1 MNNKLVIATFVALIL
16 GVSAGFWLG
25 QLSPAGSSGGTAIA
39 ELTKGERQ
47 PLFYRNPM
55 NPTVTSP
62 VPAKDAMGM
71 DYVPVFADE
80 ADGGEIAGTVLIDP
94 VVQQN
99 IGVRTAK
106 AELTSLSH
114 TIRTVGR
121 ISYDERRITQLHP
134 KIAGWI
140 EELFVDTTGEQVEED
155 TILLSLYSPR
165 LVASQQEYVLALKNY
180 EILKSSPVEDIRR
193 GAEELVQSSR
203 ARLELFDVPEHQ
215 IRELEASLTPQ
226 KALHIHSPAA
236 GIVTRI
242 GARKGQHV
250 SPKTELFMIADLS
263 RVWAYADIFEYE
275 LPWVEVDDEAEM
287 TLAALPGQTFRGRV
301 AYIYPY
307 AESKTRTV
315 KVRIEFDNPDL
326 ALKPEM
332 FAEITVYASMQEQV
346 TVIPSEAIIRSGS
359 QDQVFVVREPGK
371 FEPRTVELGLQSDG
385 RVIVLDGVQPGE
397 EVVTSA
403 QFLIDSES
411 KLREA
416 TAKMREAGTGGS
428 TSNGTSPT
436 DMAMDMSEETESDAD
451 ESR

>member
-1 MNNKLVIATFVALIL
+1 MNNKLVVVTAVALIF
-16 GVSAGFWLG
+16 GVSAGYWLG
-25 QLSPAGSSGGTAIA
+25 QSSPAGSSGGTALVEA
-39 ELTKGERQ
+39 ERK

-71 DYVPVFADE
+71 DYVPVYADE

-114 TIRTVGR
+114 KVRAVGR

-165 LVASQQEYVLALKNY
+165 LVASQEEYVLALKNH
-180 EILKSSPVEDIRR
+180 EVLKNSPIEDIRR
-193 GAEELVQSSR
+193 GAEQLVQSSR

-215 IRELEASLTPQ
+215 IRELEVTLTPK

-236 GIVTRI
+236 GIVTHI
-242 GARKGQHV
+242 GARVGQHV
-250 SPKTELFMIADLS
+250 SPNTELYTIADLS

-275 LPWVEVDDEAEM
+275 LPWVAVGDDADM

-315 KVRIEFDNPDL
+315 KVRIEFENPDL
-326 ALKPEM
+326 LLKPES
-332 FAEITVYASMQEQV
+332 FAEITVHASTQESA
-346 TVIPSEAIIRSGS
+346 TVIPTEAVVRSGS
-359 QDQVFVVREPGK
+359 RDQVFVVREPGK
-371 FEPRTVELGLQSDG
+371 FEPRNVRLGIQSEG
-385 RVIVLDGVQPGE
+385 RVIVLEGVQPGE
-397 EVVTSA
+397 EIVTSA
-403 QFLIDSES
+403 LFLIDSES

-416 TAKMREAGTGGS
+416 TAKMTAAGGGGS
-428 TSNGTSPT
+428 TSDGTSPT
-436 DMAMDMSEETESDAD
+436 DMEMDMSEETEDAD

>member
-1 MNNKLVIATFVALIL
+1 MNNRLLLTALVTLIL
-16 GVSAGFWLG
+16 GAGLGYWLG
-25 QLSPAGSSGGTAIA
+25 QSSPMGGSGGTAMV
-39 ELTKGERQ
+39 EDQEQ
-47 PLFYRNPM
+47 PLFYRHPM

-62 VPAKDAMGM
+62 VPAKDSMGM
-71 DYVPVFADE
+71 DYIAVFADD
-80 ADGGEIAGTVLIDP
+80 ADGGEIAGTVRIDP

-106 AELTSLSH
+106 AEIAALSH
-114 TIRTVGR
+114 TVRAVGR
-121 ISYDERRITQLHP
+121 ISYDEARITQLHP
-134 KIAGWI
+134 KIEGWI
-140 EELFVDTTGEQVEED
+140 EELFVDTTGAQVEVD

-180 EILKSSPVEDIRR
+180 EVLKNSSVADIRR

-215 IRELEASLTPQ
+215 IRELEETLTPQ
-226 KALHIHSPAA
+226 KALHIHSPAS

-242 GARKGQHV
+242 GARVGQHV
-250 SPKTELFMIADLS
+250 APTMELFMIADLT

-275 LPWVEVDDEAEM
+275 LPWIEVGDEAEM
-287 TLAALPGQTFRGRV
+287 TLAGLPGRTFRGLV

-315 KVRIEFDNPDL
+315 KVRIEFDNPEL

-332 FAEITVYASMQEQV
+332 FAEITVYASRQEQA
-346 TVIPSEAIIRSGS
+346 TVIPAEAVVRSGS
-359 QDQVFVVREPGK
+359 KDRVFVVREPGK
-371 FEPRTVELGLQSDG
+371 FEPREVELGLQSDG
-385 RVIVLDGVQPGE
+385 RVIVLEGVLPGE

-416 TAKMREAGTGGS
+416 TAKMTEVGAGESKSDT
-428 TSNGTSPT
+428 TSPP
-436 DMAMDMSEETESDAD
+436 DMEMDMSEATEADAD
-451 ESR
+451 ELQ